1 MITNIMSAILGSLI
15 TILLWFIWLEIDLFK
30 TERRNQKLKIERAI
44 EKNEREITYFV
55 NKFVRLGDSVG
66 NIENE
71 LSNIKEK
78 IEELKRRKLDE
89 NKRTD

>member
-15 TILLWFIWLEIDLFK
+15 TIILWFIWLEIDLLK

-55 NKFVRLGDSVG
+55 NKCVRLSDSVG

-89 NKRTD
+89 